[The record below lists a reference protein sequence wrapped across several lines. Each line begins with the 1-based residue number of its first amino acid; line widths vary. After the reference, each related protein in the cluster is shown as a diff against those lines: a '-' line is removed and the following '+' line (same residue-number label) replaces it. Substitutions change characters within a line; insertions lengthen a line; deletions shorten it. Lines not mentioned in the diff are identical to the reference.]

1 MTEILLEQLNNS
13 DLNWIKQNGEK
24 QELRSGET
32 LIQQQERVDRLYIII
47 NGQFAATIARNSSS
61 LLGQAF
67 SALEDD
73 AELGQEIARLG
84 NGEII
89 GEMSFL
95 DISPAANTFTAVRDS
110 VVLGIPSYKL
120 KIQLGE
126 DSGFASRFYRVISL
140 LLGDRFQRVVN
151 LYLRRRLG
159 QIAPLQDIPVL
170 FGELKDSDIDWM
182 LQKGFL
188 KQFIAGEIVIQVDR
202 QVENLYVLLQGMLS
216 LAVSEPKRNR
226 LSSIFAA
233 LEEEA
238 EVELGREIGKIAP
251 GEIVGEVAAF
261 DSYLS
266 RVTLVAQQNSLLLA
280 IPRKQLLIKFQQDP
294 AMAARFYRVVAI
306 ILSGR
311 LQGIIGRLGFGKDS
325 YQFGS
330 SLSEDVQYEDE
341 IDLAVMDNLTLG
353 GARFDWMLKRLQV
366 S

>member
-1 MTEILLEQLNNS
+1 MV
-13 DLNWIKQNGEK
+13 
-24 QELRSGET
+24 SGT
-32 LIQQQERVDRLYIII
+32 NRP
-47 NGQFAATIARNSSS
+47 
-61 LLGQAF
+61 
-67 SALEDD
+67 SALPDTPHEALHVDHVPWSLCF
-73 AELGQEIARLG
+73 ERFEEVRSE
-84 NGEII
+84 GERALV
-89 GEMSFL
+89 GPPVE
-95 DISPAANTFTAVRDS
+95 RR
-110 VVLGIPSYKL
+110 VVL
-120 KIQLGE
+120 QLEAAGVGGCSSDRGLE
-126 DSGFASRFYRVISL
+126 EQVP
-140 LLGDRFQRVVN
+140 LG
-151 LYLRRRLG
+151 
-159 QIAPLQDIPVL
+159 
-170 FGELKDSDIDWM
+170 
-182 LQKGFL
+182 
-188 KQFIAGEIVIQVDR
+188 
-202 QVENLYVLLQGMLS
+202 
-216 LAVSEPKRNR
+216 
-226 LSSIFAA
+226 